1 MTLRQKILLLGL
13 VAVSGMFF
21 ALWLQY
27 KAYLT
32 QSQAIEAV
40 VRNVSAVVA
49 LSHAAHELQRER
61 GMTAIN
67 HSKTN
72 AQALAEQVR
81 HTDAALAGIRGDI
94 ASLGMALT
102 QLRTEAATGR
112 ITPLAIL
119 DSYSK
124 LLQRLADEMDRLT
137 SEPEAAVAKT
147 DMVAHTHLMA
157 VKENLGQ
164 IRATLGYWTE
174 HKSDDS
180 VVLNRLFRLKSLQEE
195 ELRKFGLDASPELRE
210 RLAQEFSGLEV
221 AQTLET
227 LAQIAA
233 AGKLP
238 QTLDVQ
244 AWWSMATV
252 AVDRLKVVEDYSL
265 ELIEKKAELELTQLR
280 SSMRLGVII
289 TLGIGLAVVI
299 MAISATVA
307 LLRALDRALG
317 SMELIAASQ
326 DFQIRIPAD
335 TPDEI
340 GRISRSFNQL
350 LDIAE
355 RLLKEKDYLAT
366 TDPLTGVN
374 NRLRFAKVLGDE
386 AERKRRTNTP
396 MALVMFDVDHFKRI
410 NDTYGHNVGDE
421 VLKALANLV
430 STEVRVTDFFGRWG
444 GEEFVLLLRDDD
456 CEAAMAAAEKLRNL
470 IASSDIP
477 SVGKVTCSFGVAAWM
492 LGDTEASLVARA
504 DKALYESKKGGP
516 LSAYCAQRTRPWQ
529 FPVTPCVQV
538 TRACH
543 QSIPEGV
550 EGHRSGT
557 NVERHE

>member
-1 MTLRQKILLLGL
+1 
-13 VAVSGMFF
+13 
-21 ALWLQY
+21 
-27 KAYLT
+27 
-32 QSQAIEAV
+32 
-40 VRNVSAVVA
+40 
-49 LSHAAHELQRER
+49 
-61 GMTAIN
+61 
-67 HSKTN
+67 
-72 AQALAEQVR
+72 
-81 HTDAALAGIRGDI
+81 
-94 ASLGMALT
+94 
-102 QLRTEAATGR
+102 
-112 ITPLAIL
+112 
-119 DSYSK
+119 
-124 LLQRLADEMDRLT
+124 
-137 SEPEAAVAKT
+137 
-147 DMVAHTHLMA
+147 
-157 VKENLGQ
+157 
-164 IRATLGYWTE
+164 
-174 HKSDDS
+174 
-180 VVLNRLFRLKSLQEE
+180 
-195 ELRKFGLDASPELRE
+195 
-210 RLAQEFSGLEV
+210 
-221 AQTLET
+221 
-227 LAQIAA
+227 
-233 AGKLP
+233 
-238 QTLDVQ
+238 
-244 AWWSMATV
+244 
-252 AVDRLKVVEDYSL
+252 
-265 ELIEKKAELELTQLR
+265 
-280 SSMRLGVII
+280 MRLGVII

-504 DKALYESKKGGP
+504 DKALYESKKGGRN
-516 LSAYCAQRTRPWQ
+516 LVTCTQGVTGNCHGRVRCAQ
-529 FPVTPCVQV
+529 
-538 TRACH
+538 
-543 QSIPEGV
+543 
-550 EGHRSGT
+550 
-557 NVERHE
+557 

>member
-1 MTLRQKILLLGL
+1 
-13 VAVSGMFF
+13 
-21 ALWLQY
+21 
-27 KAYLT
+27 
-32 QSQAIEAV
+32 
-40 VRNVSAVVA
+40 
-49 LSHAAHELQRER
+49 
-61 GMTAIN
+61 
-67 HSKTN
+67 
-72 AQALAEQVR
+72 
-81 HTDAALAGIRGDI
+81 
-94 ASLGMALT
+94 
-102 QLRTEAATGR
+102 
-112 ITPLAIL
+112 
-119 DSYSK
+119 
-124 LLQRLADEMDRLT
+124 
-137 SEPEAAVAKT
+137 
-147 DMVAHTHLMA
+147 MVAHTHLMA

-164 IRATLGYWTE
+164 IRATTLGYWTE

-289 TLGIGLAVVI
+289 TLGIGLAGVI

-430 STEVRVTDFFGRWG
+430 GSPQKTEKIVR
-444 GEEFVLLLRDDD
+444 
-456 CEAAMAAAEKLRNL
+456 
-470 IASSDIP
+470 
-477 SVGKVTCSFGVAAWM
+477 
-492 LGDTEASLVARA
+492 
-504 DKALYESKKGGP
+504 
-516 LSAYCAQRTRPWQ
+516 
-529 FPVTPCVQV
+529 
-538 TRACH
+538 
-543 QSIPEGV
+543 
-550 EGHRSGT
+550 
-557 NVERHE
+557 

>member
-61 GMTAIN
+61 GMMAIN
-67 HSKTN
+67 HFKTN

-147 DMVAHTHLMA
+147 DMVAHTHLMG

-180 VVLNRLFRLKSLQEE
+180 VLLNRLFRLKSLQEE

-210 RLAQEFSGLEV
+210 RLTQEFSGLEV

-307 LLRALDRALG
+307 LLRPLDRALG

-430 STEVRVTDFFGRWG
+430 STKVRVTDFFGRWG

-504 DKALYESKKGGP
+504 DKALYESKKGGRNLVTCTQGVTGNCP
-516 LSAYCAQRTRPWQ
+516 GRVRCAQ
-529 FPVTPCVQV
+529 
-538 TRACH
+538 
-543 QSIPEGV
+543 
-550 EGHRSGT
+550 
-557 NVERHE
+557 

>member
-13 VAVSGMFF
+13 VAVSGMFL

-72 AQALAEQVR
+72 AQTLAEQVR

-504 DKALYESKKGGP
+504 DKALYESKKGGRN
-516 LSAYCAQRTRPWQ
+516 LVTCTQGVTGNCHGRVRCAQ
-529 FPVTPCVQV
+529 
-538 TRACH
+538 
-543 QSIPEGV
+543 
-550 EGHRSGT
+550 
-557 NVERHE
+557 